1 MGFCYA
7 WRYRL
12 VFQKIISLSFSTNNI
27 SPTAVTLP
35 QTHINEQGLP
45 SRMHADKKVDKF
57 NNEVQGEVIYLANL
71 ATTEE

>member
-1 MGFCYA
+1 MHGDIDWYSRKLF
-7 WRYRL
+7 
-12 VFQKIISLSFSTNNI
+12 LSFSTNNI

-57 NNEVQGEVIYLANL
+57 NNEVQGEVIYLVNL

>member
-45 SRMHADKKVDKF
+45 SRMHADKK
-57 NNEVQGEVIYLANL
+57 
-71 ATTEE
+71 